1 MLAACTG
8 GSGDSAA
15 PVSTTR
21 GHRPPQLTITSGC
34 ARFRG
39 VTTML
44 RSIAPGQ
51 GGLLIDATAGAAGC
65 LDEVTFTFQPL
76 GDGTPPGY
84 EVKYQDPDKEP
95 FKDGDTAISLPGDA
109 FLVVKI
115 TPALSDNP
123 FVEDRPQTYLGNLT
137 LLYGEHHHLQIV
149 RKLADGENTVNWIIG
164 LDGVRP
170 FIVDAA
176 EYPTRITVYI
186 G

>member
-1 MLAACTG
+1 MAACTG
-8 GSGDSAA
+8 GSGNSAA
-15 PVSTTR
+15 PATSTTR
-21 GHRPPQLTITSGC
+21 GGAPSTNVMSDCP
-34 ARFRG
+34 RFRG
-39 VTTML
+39 VTTPL
-44 RSIAPGQ
+44 RSIAAGQ

-84 EVKYQDPDKEP
+84 VVQYQDPSKEP
-95 FKDGDTAISLPGDA
+95 FKDGNEPIFLPGDA

-115 TPALSDNP
+115 APALSNNP
-123 FVEDRPQTYLGNLT
+123 FVDGRPQTYLGNLT

-149 RKLADGENTVNWIIG
+149 RKLADAENTVMWVIG

-170 FIVDAA
+170 FVVDAA